1 MPQCL
6 EMKKRDTVPYMETRG
21 FIVHGKERLT
31 EKMISVF
38 KILGFLNLSTGV
50 LHQF

>member
-6 EMKKRDTVPYMETRG
+6 EMKNRDTVPYMETRR
-21 FIVHGKERLT
+21 FIVHGKEKLT